1 MLTGGY
7 GFEDALT
14 GGILML
20 VWTILIFILAIAG
33 GICLY
38 IFVILP
44 KKEIKN
50 KFLNWMKQ
58 FLNFD
63 QMLLEV
69 ILKVMYIISAL
80 FITVWPIALIFT
92 SAVGIF
98 AAMLTIVVGNVIL
111 RVSYEFMLILIMT
124 WKNTS
129 EINKKLKE
137 K

>member
-1 MLTGGY
+1 
-7 GFEDALT
+7 
-14 GGILML
+14 
-20 VWTILIFILAIAG
+20 
-33 GICLY
+33 
-38 IFVILP
+38 
-44 KKEIKN
+44 
-50 KFLNWMKQ
+50 
-58 FLNFD
+58 
-63 QMLLEV
+63 
-69 ILKVMYIISAL
+69 MYIISAL

>member
-1 MLTGGY
+1 M
-7 GFEDALT
+7 LT